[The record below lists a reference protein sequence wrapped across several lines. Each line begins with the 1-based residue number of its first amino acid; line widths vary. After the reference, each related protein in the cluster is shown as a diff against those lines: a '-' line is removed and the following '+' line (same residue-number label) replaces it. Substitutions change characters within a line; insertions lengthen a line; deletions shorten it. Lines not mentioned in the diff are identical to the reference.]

1 MVGQV
6 SYKIENDIQFKANLD
21 SAIKSVGDLRFV
33 MGEISRDI
41 FKTTKQNFIL
51 KGGNS
56 GKYPE
61 LSMPYEERKARK
73 YGNMPIL
80 VRTGALRDSVIGR
93 GNSDTIRHIG
103 RQSLVQGTNVEY
115 GGYIQKGT
123 EYPSES
129 AFTGLKMPARKYLF
143 IDDAQS
149 LRFQRLIA
157 DFVASKLE
165 VLGRVK

>member
-51 KGGNS
+51 KGD
-56 GKYPE
+56 GKYPS
-61 LSMPYEERKARK
+61 LSKKYAKRKAATV
-73 YGNMPIL
+73 GNLPIL
-80 VRTGALRDSVIGR
+80 VSSGDLRDSVTGR
-93 GNSDTIRHIG
+93 GNADTIRHIG

>member
-51 KGGNS
+51 KGDGQ
-56 GKYPE
+56 YPS
-61 LSMPYEERKARK
+61 LSKAYAKRKAATL
-73 YGNMPIL
+73 GSLPIL
-80 VRTGALRDSVIGR
+80 VSSGALRDSVTGR

-103 RQSLVQGTNVEY
+103 RQSLVQGTNVKY
-115 GGYIQKGT
+115 SGYIQRGT
-123 EYPSES
+123 K
-129 AFTGLKMPARKYLF
+129 KMPARKYLF